1 MKKANLKNLFICTLL
16 VSSTN
21 VFSIDF
27 NQPLPGELDLKDSP
41 YENDQGSN
49 DSEEDK
55 NSIPDIFGSTP
66 QQYTDEEL
74 KNAVMNSQD
83 KEWLKTATDEDS
95 ILRDPSPNSYVEYKT
110 EDLLIDVYQKA
121 DTQIGF
127 TYIYDTYD
135 YSDSTGTFES
145 IFQNDNSEADSIQA
159 GYLTFNYRNYFQRN
173 IVSTFFQ
180 GNLGLSF
187 NSGKGKFGG
196 GTISRTTFNLWLF
209 PIDLNLGAKLNLG
222 KKISITA
229 QGGPVIAPI
238 WQNRDDREQGDDD
251 KDIRQVGYGYNASA
265 SIDFSIYNIF
275 PNFGMDL
282 KKFSDISEMSIS
294 LMAKTMDIS
303 GFKREDFSV
312 SGVSFGIGFNF
323 EYL

>member
-1 MKKANLKNLFICTLL
+1 MKKASLKKLLICTLL
-16 VSSTN
+16 VVSGKS
-21 VFSIDF
+21 FSVDF
-27 NQPLPGELDLKDSP
+27 NQPLPGELDSSTSP
-41 YENDQGSN
+41 YENDNGTSE
-49 DSEEDK
+49 EEDK
-55 NSIPDIFGSTP
+55 NSFPNVFGSTP
-66 QQYTDEEL
+66 QQYTEEEL

-83 KEWLKTATDEDS
+83 KEWLKTATDEGS
-95 ILRDPSPNSYVEYKT
+95 ILIDPSPNSYVEYKT
-110 EDLLIDVYQKA
+110 EDLLRDMYQKA

-127 TYIYDTYD
+127 TYIYDTFD
-135 YSDSTGTFES
+135 YADSTGTFES
-145 IFQNDNSEADSIQA
+145 TFQSDDSAADSVQA
-159 GYLTFNYRNYFQRN
+159 GYLTFNYRKYFQRN

-180 GNLGLSF
+180 GNLGVSF
-187 NSGKGKFGG
+187 NSGKGKFGDG
-196 GTISRTTFNLWLF
+196 SLSRTTFNLWLF
-209 PIDLNLGAKLNLG
+209 PIDLNLGAKLNFG
-222 KKISITA
+222 KKVSITA
-229 QGGPVIAPI
+229 QGGAVVAPI

-282 KKFSDISEMSIS
+282 KKFSDVSDMSIS

-312 SGVSFGIGFNF
+312 SGMSFGIGFNF